1 MVSRHS
7 LMCSPQNLSKLPGQV
22 DSEDHTFNSQNTRL
36 TWLYGSVGCLER
48 GQGVG
53 AEVELCARVD
63 PLHQVGV
70 GTAANTLVQ
79 VQGYRL

>member
-1 MVSRHS
+1 M
-7 LMCSPQNLSKLPGQV
+7 
-22 DSEDHTFNSQNTRL
+22 DIEDHIFNSQNILL

-53 AEVELCARVD
+53 AEVELGTRVD

>member
-1 MVSRHS
+1 M
-7 LMCSPQNLSKLPGQV
+7 
-22 DSEDHTFNSQNTRL
+22 
-36 TWLYGSVGCLER
+36 TWLCGSVGCLER